1 MEQEEKKTN
10 KSATLLLALFLF
22 VSAGVNIYQWK
33 NQTTTVV
40 TYDLQIDSLL
50 LVRIELERELATATS
65 ELEKYRGMSVTLD
78 SLLNDATAEIFR
90 QEKKIRFL
98 ISKEKNTA
106 VLNAKLKIELD
117 SLRIM
122 KEDYFDKIDALITE
136 NKDLKEQNEILQ
148 ESVGGLKKEKTVLQ
162 GKVDAAAMLKAEYL
176 KITAFKKKGNGKFVV
191 SSTAKRTNKLEL
203 CFTIMDNAIATK
215 GERMVYLVAKEPT
228 GKILAGYSNATF
240 NDSETG
246 EELVATA
253 SQKMDYSGKKQNI
266 CLDFESD
273 QRKLTSG
280 TYTFL
285 VYVDGTYLGESAY
298 LLK

>member
-1 MEQEEKKTN
+1 
-10 KSATLLLALFLF
+10 
-22 VSAGVNIYQWK
+22 
-33 NQTTTVV
+33 
-40 TYDLQIDSLL
+40 
-50 LVRIELERELATATS
+50 
-65 ELEKYRGMSVTLD
+65 
-78 SLLNDATAEIFR
+78 
-90 QEKKIRFL
+90 
-98 ISKEKNTA
+98 
-106 VLNAKLKIELD
+106 
-117 SLRIM
+117 M
-122 KEDYFDKIDALITE
+122 KDDYFDKIDALITE

-176 KITAFKKKGNGKFVV
+176 KITAFKKKGNGKFIA

-215 GERMVYLVAKEPT
+215 GERMVYIVVKEPT
-228 GKILAGYSNATF
+228 GKILAGYSKATF
-240 NDSETG
+240 NDTETG

-253 SQKMDYSGKKQNI
+253 SQKMDYNGNKQNI
-266 CLDFESD
+266 CLNYESD

-285 VYVDGTYLGESAY
+285 VYVDGTFLGESAY